1 MAKAI
6 PPPPSAKESNQ
17 INFRLSDDGLAK
29 LDRAVEI
36 YLELHPKH
44 FAVKNPERQRSL
56 VIRAALEAFLLRL
69 EEEKAQLD
77 QLRREKELYE
87 DCGLV

>member
-6 PPPPSAKESNQ
+6 PPPPSAKESNR

-36 YLELHPKH
+36 YLELHSEY
-44 FAVKNPERQRSL
+44 FAEKDPTRQRSL
-56 VIRAALEAFLLRL
+56 VIRAALEAFLPSL
-69 EEEKAQLD
+69 EEEKAKHD
-77 QLRREKELYE
+77 QLRRQYE